1 VTPLIDRILEGRSFA
16 RAARHPSGLPYA
28 TRLVPPNHGA
38 HGYEDAYALNRDLL
52 VTTKNLA
59 FERGFEEV
67 EPGWGRLVLCVHLQG
82 YRVIEVQGIGRHE
95 LKAPAFVAFYQAPG
109 VRKRSM
115 WPAGGKE
122 ISVMTGFAP
131 EHPPV
136 PAMHGQSLSVNLT
149 RDLHL
154 GSRPFLWLAAPLD
167 SQMEMA
173 ARALI
178 APAVHDALLQPY
190 LEVKAQELVYLGL
203 SKLLPEASVG
213 NRGRAWLPRVCR
225 MIGEDAGNP
234 LSLAT
239 LAYSVGLSPR
249 ELRTQFR
256 AACGVS
262 LPEYVVTVRMTRARM
277 LLEETEH
284 GIKEIAFRSGY
295 QHLSNFCTAYKRYFG
310 VTPREARRRGR
321 RA

>member
-1 VTPLIDRILEGRSFA
+1 MAPLIDRILEGRSFA
-16 RAARHPSGLPYA
+16 RATRHPSGLPCA
-28 TRLVPPNHGA
+28 TRLVPPSHGA
-38 HGYEDAYALNRDLL
+38 HGYEDAYALTRDLL

-59 FERGFEEV
+59 FEHGFEEI
-67 EPGWGRLVLCVHLQG
+67 EPGWGRLVLCVHLKG
-82 YRVIEVQGIGRHE
+82 YRVIEVPGIGRYE
-95 LKAPAFVAFYQAPG
+95 LKAPAFV
-109 VRKRSM
+109 
-115 WPAGGKE
+115 AGGKE

-136 PAMHGQSLSVNLT
+136 PAIHAQSLSVNLP

-154 GSRPFLWLAAPLD
+154 QARPFLWLVAPLD
-167 SQMEMA
+167 IQMEMA

-190 LEVKAQELVYLGL
+190 LEVKAQELIYLGL
-203 SKLLPEASVG
+203 SKLLPDESAG
-213 NRGRAWLPRVCR
+213 NRGDAWLPRVCR
-225 MIGEDAGNP
+225 MIGEDTGKP

-239 LAYSVGLSPR
+239 LACSVGLSPR
-249 ELRTQFR
+249 ELGTQFR
-256 AACGVS
+256 AACGVT
-262 LPEYVVTVRMTRARM
+262 LPEYIVTVRMTRARM
-277 LLEETEH
+277 LLEQTEH

-321 RA
+321 HA